1 MTSIETPETPR
12 QGLPQNEARFS
23 IRRLTNKFGQAVL
36 LTLISQVSSALGL
49 LILQLMGPSEA
60 DLYSVGLQI
69 GYIGLTSGILG
80 VTYNV
85 AVGRPGFRSWRA
97 HEFGA
102 SALSVLVCVITL
114 GSLIVGRPDEA
125 SYITLVVFGGFGLG
139 GCALAVAGS
148 QAVRLALLGNA
159 NWLAG
164 IAIVPNLS
172 ILLSLLV
179 AIFLEP
185 GIALLLPVVVWM
197 ISCGALAIY
206 LTTRRKSRDSDELEA
221 TLGRSSSE
229 RTHTL
234 FLALSVLASAVVPTL
249 AIAAVTQLPAG
260 SAALIF
266 IVGRIGTSLIGLG
279 VNSVLMVRYN
289 WNATQTTSARMYRV
303 LILTGLAGVLIASAL
318 ELANLS
324 MASSYFVLSVSWI
337 AMLVSGAIIG
347 REVNAKRL
355 TKVVAAK
362 VIVDVVY
369 ALSAV
374 GLLWIHPSV
383 TGYFAVFMVSQA
395 VTVLICSYGLRLRTV
410 PWLSAA
416 MIVCSFGLIAYGW

>member
-1 MTSIETPETPR
+1 M
-12 QGLPQNEARFS
+12 
-23 IRRLTNKFGQAVL
+23 
-36 LTLISQVSSALGL
+36 
-49 LILQLMGPSEA
+49 
-60 DLYSVGLQI
+60 
-69 GYIGLTSGILG
+69 
-80 VTYNV
+80 
-85 AVGRPGFRSWRA
+85 
-97 HEFGA
+97 
-102 SALSVLVCVITL
+102 
-114 GSLIVGRPDEA
+114 
-125 SYITLVVFGGFGLG
+125 
-139 GCALAVAGS
+139 
-148 QAVRLALLGNA
+148 
-159 NWLAG
+159 
-164 IAIVPNLS
+164 PNLS

>member
-1 MTSIETPETPR
+1 M
-12 QGLPQNEARFS
+12 
-23 IRRLTNKFGQAVL
+23 
-36 LTLISQVSSALGL
+36 
-49 LILQLMGPSEA
+49 
-60 DLYSVGLQI
+60 
-69 GYIGLTSGILG
+69 
-80 VTYNV
+80 
-85 AVGRPGFRSWRA
+85 
-97 HEFGA
+97 
-102 SALSVLVCVITL
+102 
-114 GSLIVGRPDEA
+114 
-125 SYITLVVFGGFGLG
+125 
-139 GCALAVAGS
+139 
-148 QAVRLALLGNA
+148 ALLGNA